1 MKFVKLHQN
10 GREILVNLSLVSE
23 VYPQTVKNKSN
34 LYLNLDSEG
43 EQVYLQVDESL
54 DEIYAKA
61 NGCGE

>member
-23 VYPQTVKNKSN
+23 VYTQTVKNKSN
-34 LYLNLDSEG
+34 LYLSFDSEG

-54 DEIYAKA
+54 DEIYAKSS
-61 NGCGE
+61 GCGE